1 MTAALGTP
9 VSSTQNYLIPETK
22 FVDDARQDKSFQA
35 LALANASH
43 LGGVTARSIFLGLG
57 EEKNSVGG
65 KAEKKLPYVESSARQ
80 QALATKM
87 RAEFQS
93 ANDDS
98 RIDFYDLVE
107 GKVGDQAILA
117 ADLVA
122 LDEEEAEKPSRK
134 ALPRH
139 TAEFVAPSDKLLAR
153 ETRTHKDVVQFLP
166 PEWRKFLEKLSDVR
180 RAEREELIIE
190 LVGWDGLE
198 VLGLRPDKLREMAA
212 NEAAAYALEWPCKDK
227 DGNLINQHSDQRRR
241 RDEKWYL
248 RKLAKLQRKTILR
261 VEGALQA
268 VGGRNAW
275 ARPTYVSDYLLGLYR
290 EHVDLTEEIL
300 QGLRLVKVDDPTVQI
315 SMVELNEKA
324 KRQAAAKRSLMI
336 DMMLKR
342 WQALGWRVCWITVT
356 LPGEYVC
363 HATNE
368 ETRTSQ
374 HDPRHFGP
382 WEALYK
388 IQDDM
393 KVVLQILRNK
403 KIRPSGMWC
412 SQPQQSGSPHRHI
425 LLAVPT
431 LDEARGV
438 CDEFRKKF
446 STRLEADGRGQDRG
460 CDARVIGDTDSR
472 YAPKPQPD
480 GRETTPMSA
489 ARYAAR
495 YSTRLEAKADIARI
509 EKFEKRQKEIG
520 NRKLAGAELNEFKA
534 EKKAVEGILN
544 SERYRAWK
552 WIRGARTHTWI
563 GLDSSRAPNEMWD
576 VLWKCAQR
584 GDREPEDARM
594 AIAMRHMLKVREF
607 SKLAEGVRSEVQAL
621 TEGDEALADLN
632 ETLRE
637 YSDTAATEAWH
648 AAIAL
653 GMWPDSDLDPV
664 EVKWLRETVAEW
676 EMTGV
681 EIDEVADSATII
693 KRRATDPLPPMPLRE
708 TGENGYGEAVSKTVG
723 VVGAV
728 TRFTFGSDMP
738 QEAEIWDAA
747 EALGLSKAL
756 KFAIDTLV
764 EKRKGRELTVW
775 RFRKEFFGLAETAG
789 FGFSKRPSGRLAVF
803 DLSGEVM
810 FKTPDAWKIVDEET
824 AAKMVEEFN
833 SGFESESA
841 TSQGI
846 EDIIVFKDTSPFN
859 RHLSKP
865 FGASAPP
872 VGYLSPPGEIPF

>member
-1 MTAALGTP
+1 MRPLLDTP
-9 VSSTQNYLIPETK
+9 VSSTQYYFTPETK
-22 FVDDARQDKSFQA
+22 FVDDTRQGKSFQA
-35 LALANASH
+35 LALAAAPRLGDGHYRKDFLDCYSH
-43 LGGVTARSIFLGLG
+43 TA
-57 EEKNSVGG
+57 SVGG
-65 KAEKKLPYVESSARQ
+65 FHRPANVLSPEERLRADMAE
-80 QALATKM
+80 
-87 RAEFQS
+87 
-93 ANDDS
+93 
-98 RIDFYDLVE
+98 
-107 GKVGDQAILA
+107 
-117 ADLVA
+117 
-122 LDEEEAEKPSRK
+122 LDEEEAEKSSRK
-134 ALPRH
+134 VLPRH
-139 TAEFVAPSDKLLAR
+139 TAEFVAPNDKLLSR
-153 ETRTHKDVVQFLP
+153 ETRTHEHVASFLP
-166 PEWRKFLEKLSDVR
+166 PEWRKFLEKLSDTR
-180 RAEREELIIE
+180 RVEREKLIIE

-198 VLGLRPDKLREMAA
+198 VLGLRPEKLREMAA
-212 NEAAAYALEWPCKDK
+212 NEAAAYALEWPHKDK
-227 DGNLINQHSDQRRR
+227 DGNLINQHPDQRRR
-241 RDEKWYL
+241 RDEKWHL

-261 VEGALQA
+261 VEGALKA

-275 ARPTYVSDYLLGLYR
+275 ARPTYVSDYLLDLYR

-315 SMVELNEKA
+315 SMTELNEKA

-374 HDPRHFGP
+374 HDPRMFGP
-382 WEALYK
+382 WEALDK

-412 SQPQQSGSPHRHI
+412 GQPQQSGSPHRHI

-431 LDEARGV
+431 LEEARGV

-460 CDARVIGDTDSR
+460 CDARVIGDTDKR
-472 YAPKPQPD
+472 YAAKPQPD

-495 YSTRLEAKADIARI
+495 YSTRQEQKVDLKRV
-509 EKFEKRQKEIG
+509 EKFEEWRKKIGDRKLFGEELKEFQREQKAVKEI
-520 NRKLAGAELNEFKA
+520 LD
-534 EKKAVEGILN
+534 

-552 WIRGARTHTWI
+552 WIRRTRTHTWI

-607 SKLAEGVRSEVQAL
+607 SKLAEGVRSEIQAL
-621 TEGDEALADLN
+621 TEGDETLAEMD
-632 ETLRE
+632 ETLRQH
-637 YSDTAATEAWH
+637 SDAAATEAWH
-648 AAIAL
+648 TAIAL

-664 EVKWLRETVAEW
+664 EVKWLREAVAEW

-681 EIDEVADSATII
+681 EIDEVAESATII
-693 KRRATDPLPPMPLRE
+693 KRLATDPLPPMPLRE
-708 TGENGYGEAVSKTVG
+708 TGENGYGEAVQKTVG
-723 VVGAV
+723 AVGAV

-738 QEAEIWDAA
+738 QEAEIQEAA
-747 EALGLSKAL
+747 EALGLSEAL
-756 KFAIDTLV
+756 RFAVNKLA
-764 EKRKGRELTVW
+764 EKRNGRELTVW
-775 RFRKEFFGLAETAG
+775 RFRKVFFGLAETAG
-789 FGFSKRPSGRLAVF
+789 FRFSKRPSGRLAIF
-803 DLSGEVM
+803 DLSGETM
-810 FKTPDAWKIVDEET
+810 IKTPDAWKIVDEET

-833 SGFESESA
+833 SGFESEGA
-841 TSQGI
+841 TSQSTD
-846 EDIIVFKDTSPFN
+846 DIIVFKDSSPFN
-859 RHLSKP
+859 RHLSKGP
-865 FGASAPP
+865 GAFAPP

>member
-1 MTAALGTP
+1 MLDTP
-9 VSSTQNYLIPETK
+9 VSGAQNYFTPETK
-22 FVDDARQDKSFQA
+22 FVDEGWQGKSF
-35 LALANASH
+35 LAERLAAAPYLRGS
-43 LGGVTARSIFLGLG
+43 VARSIFLGLG

-65 KAEKKLPYVESSARQ
+65 KAEKKLPYVEPSARTK
-80 QALATKM
+80 ALAARM
-87 RAEFQS
+87 RAEFQA
-93 ANDDS
+93 ANDDG

-107 GKVGDQAILA
+107 GKIGGQAILA
-117 ADLVA
+117 ADLA
-122 LDEEEAEKPSRK
+122 ELDAEEAAKPSRK
-134 ALPRH
+134 VTPRH
-139 TAEFVAPSDKLLAR
+139 TAEFVSPTDKLLSR
-153 ETRTHKDVVQFLP
+153 ETRTHEHVASFLP
-166 PEWRKFLEKLSDVR
+166 PEWRKFLEKLSDTR
-180 RAEREELIIE
+180 RVEREKLIIE

-198 VLGLRPDKLREMAA
+198 VLGLRPEKLREMAA
-212 NEAAAYALEWPCKDK
+212 NEAAAYALEWPHKDK
-227 DGNLINQHSDQRRR
+227 DGNLINQHPDQRRR
-241 RDEKWYL
+241 RDEKWHL

-261 VEGALQA
+261 VEGALKA

-315 SMVELNEKA
+315 SMTELNEKA

-374 HDPRHFGP
+374 HDPRMFGP
-382 WEALYK
+382 WEALDK

-412 SQPQQSGSPHRHI
+412 GQPQQSGSPHRHI

-431 LDEARGV
+431 LEEARGV

-460 CDARVIGDTDSR
+460 CDARVIGDTDKR
-472 YAPKPQPD
+472 YAAKPQPD

-495 YSTRLEAKADIARI
+495 YSTRQEQKVDLKRV
-509 EKFEKRQKEIG
+509 EKFEEWSKEIG
-520 NRKLAGAELNEFKA
+520 DRKLFGEELKEFQR
-534 EKKAVEGILN
+534 EQKAVKEILD

-552 WIRGARTHTWI
+552 WIRRTRTHTWI
-563 GLDSSRAPNEMWD
+563 GLDSGRAPNEMWD

-594 AIAMRHMLKVREF
+594 ALAMRHMIKVREF
-607 SKLAEGVRSEVQAL
+607 SKLAEGVRSAMQAMDK
-621 TEGDEALADLN
+621 EDEALAEME
-632 ETLRE
+632 ETLRQH
-637 YSDTAATEAWH
+637 SDAAATEAWH
-648 AAIAL
+648 AAIAM

-664 EVKWLRETVAEW
+664 EVKWLREAVAEW

-681 EIDEVADSATII
+681 EIDEVAESATII
-693 KRRATDPLPPMPLRE
+693 SLITRRAADPLPPMPLRE
-708 TGENGYGEAVSKTVG
+708 TGENSYGETVSKTVG

-728 TRFTFGSDMP
+728 TRFTFKNDMP
-738 QEAEIWDAA
+738 QEAEIQEAA
-747 EALGLSKAL
+747 EVLGLSKAL
-756 KFAIDTLV
+756 KFASDTLV
-764 EKRKGRELTVW
+764 EKRNGRELTVW
-775 RFRKEFFGLAETAG
+775 RFRKVFFGLAETAG
-789 FGFSKRPSGRLAVF
+789 FAFSKRPSGRLVIF
-803 DLSGEVM
+803 DQSGETM
-810 FKTPDAWKIVDEET
+810 IKTPDAWKIVDEDT
-824 AAKMVEEFN
+824 AAKMVEDFN
-833 SGFESESA
+833 SGFESDSSTA
-841 TSQGI
+841 HNS
-846 EDIIVFKDTSPFN
+846 DDVFVFNDSSPDN
-859 RHLSKP
+859 RHLSKAV
-865 FGASAPP
+865 GADAPP
-872 VGYLSPPGEIPF
+872 VGYVSPPGEIPF